1 MFKVCTC
8 VYICSYACTANQLLL
23 LSFKGTPYGCSD
35 GYAVVTDSN
44 WTLLCP
50 PTEEVVLQ
58 SSLVINDEL
67 PDILAPPMRISIY
80 NLVNY

>member
-1 MFKVCTC
+1 M
-8 VYICSYACTANQLLL
+8 YYNHLLL
-23 LSFKGTPYGCSD
+23 TFKGTPLGCSD

-58 SSLVINDEL
+58 SSLVINEDL
-67 PDILAPPMRISIY
+67 PDAPSMRIGIY
-80 NLVNY
+80 NLVKY